1 MDYTIDNLPPE
12 LYKQFLEYLNNNP
25 RYRRLFKEQQEA
37 KSQKEYM
44 SSAVLTHHVM
54 ELKQKLFNNFI
65 QRVKREG
72 RKLDIKQ
79 ISLPKETKEK
89 IDILYITTFMAC
101 DIIESAALDM
111 NDVLKKVDKSLS
123 FETFSEMV
131 KIIRVAK
138 EKLSIFGKDSD
149 CPAKSIWAEKCDN
162 MYAMMQSKA
171 KKIYNEGK

>member
-1 MDYTIDNLPPE
+1 
-12 LYKQFLEYLNNNP
+12 
-25 RYRRLFKEQQEA
+25 
-37 KSQKEYM
+37 M
-44 SSAVLTHHVM
+44 SSAVLTHHLM

-79 ISLPKETKEK
+79 IPLPKETKEK

-138 EKLSIFGKDSD
+138 EKLSFFGKDSD

-162 MYAMMQSKA
+162 MYAVMQSKA